1 MVSTVKKHK
10 QNDVIMMG
18 QGEPLWTAWSW
29 KASLRRWPW
38 IEHQEGRSQLHEDN
52 EEECPRKME
61 WLDRMNSCV

>member
-38 IEHQEGRSQLHEDN
+38 VEPQEARSQLHEDM
-52 EEECPRKME
+52 RKNVLGKWSGWTE
-61 WLDRMNSCV
+61 